1 MRNLSCSVAT
11 QIIGMNV
18 IWVNHEEHAQAV
30 TWWNDLYRSVRSL
43 PSATA
48 EQYSRLW

>member
-1 MRNLSCSVAT
+1 
-11 QIIGMNV
+11 MNV
-18 IWVNHEEHAQAV
+18 IWVNHEEHAPAV
-30 TWWNDLYRSVRSL
+30 TWWNDLYRSVGSL